1 MSGWTCPLGLPPWA
15 KATAAN
21 SQLSI
26 SKRTVEG
33 TEGGHRR
40 LSLLRDQ
47 GGPPHAGLSS
57 STNLSRASA
66 RGTKGS
72 IPSNSTVDQKHVRKA
87 DGVSRILGTLRHLSS
102 EHYPPLASP
111 FLGPNP
117 VFEIKPQG
125 LGLRGEPVPPAGF
138 GASPNAPGDVR
149 PSLGLRVPVSAGD
162 GPSPPSRSQNRCPA
176 KMHTPSPP
184 LSRHAHGLD
193 RRLPGRGWN
202 LWCRP
207 RR

>member
-57 STNLSRASA
+57 STNLSHASA
-66 RGTKGS
+66 RGTKGT
-72 IPSNSTVDQKHVRKA
+72 IPSKASVNQKHVCKA
-87 DGVSRILGTLRHLSS
+87 GGVSIGGTIRLLVSKYH
-102 EHYPPLASP
+102 PPLASP

-125 LGLRGEPVPPAGF
+125 LGLRGEPVPPGGF
-138 GASPNAPGDVR
+138 GQAER
-149 PSLGLRVPVSAGD
+149 TR
-162 GPSPPSRSQNRCPA
+162 
-176 KMHTPSPP
+176 
-184 LSRHAHGLD
+184 
-193 RRLPGRGWN
+193 
-202 LWCRP
+202 
-207 RR
+207 